1 MNKYLVELIGTFFI
15 VFTVG
20 LGSNPLSVGFAYIS
34 LIYLGYNI
42 SGAHYNPAI
51 SLIMFLKKKL
61 DFKNLSFYVLFQIS
75 GACLAALSIHMM
87 KSNMQIQPVLADS
100 IYSVLFMEAIFTFLI
115 VLIYLRVT
123 GDNYKNNS
131 YYGLAIG
138 LPLIAGI
145 FSAAPVSSA
154 VFNPAVSIG
163 PSIIDIITDD
173 GVSQYFLWYYI
184 IGPVLGAVIA
194 FVVDKFIDK

>member
-1 MNKYLVELIGTFFI
+1 MNKYIVELIGTFFI

-51 SLIMFLKKKL
+51 SF
-61 DFKNLSFYVLFQIS
+61 VLFQIL
-75 GACLAALSIHMM
+75 GACLAALSIHLM

-115 VLIYLRVT
+115 VLIYIRVT
-123 GDNYKNNS
+123 GDNFKNNS

-173 GVSQYFLWYYI
+173 GV
-184 IGPVLGAVIA
+184 
-194 FVVDKFIDK
+194 

>member
-1 MNKYLVELIGTFFI
+1 M
-15 VFTVG
+15 
-20 LGSNPLSVGFAYIS
+20 GFAYIS

-51 SLIMFLKKKL
+51 SFVMFLKKKL
-61 DFKNLSFYVLFQIS
+61 DFKNLSLYVLFQIL
-75 GACLAALSIHMM
+75 GACLAALSIHLM

-123 GDNYKNNS
+123 EDNFKNNS

-173 GVSQYFLWYYI
+173 GVSQYFIWYYI
-184 IGPVLGAVIA
+184 IGPISGAVIA